1 MYEGYKAEINEMF
14 LGGLR
19 RKLSKGNK
27 CNIVGIFAKIHAVM
41 LIVDGDATDGANKDT
56 TDAVDGGGD
65 SDAKIEQV
73 TTQKLGTQVSVY
85 QPPPPNML
93 VGVGEKDLPQ
103 LEGVYIQFKV
113 SRF

>member
-1 MYEGYKAEINEMF
+1 
-14 LGGLR
+14 
-19 RKLSKGNK
+19 
-27 CNIVGIFAKIHAVM
+27 M

-113 SRF
+113 SRFKYGKIKRMARLLLSSGPLTTS

>member
-1 MYEGYKAEINEMF
+1 MNA
-14 LGGLR
+14 
-19 RKLSKGNK
+19 
-27 CNIVGIFAKIHAVM
+27 GIFLQKNTCFNLLRM
-41 LIVDGDATDGANKDT
+41 LIVGGDATDGANKDT
-56 TDAVDGGGD
+56 KDAVDGGEHP
-65 SDAKIEQV
+65 DAKIEQV

-113 SRF
+113 SRFKSGKIKRMARLLLSSGPINY